1 MVGDSSDAAPTSRA
15 RRPPASSPEVKLRM
29 QRQPRRDTKPELQLR
44 RELHQ
49 LGLRYLLDR
58 SVLPKSRRRHD
69 IVFLRQRVVVQV
81 YGCFWHGCPKH
92 ATRPKANSGWWA
104 EKLGAN
110 VARDVDTERRLAEA
124 GWLLLVV
131 WEHENPAEAAQRVL
145 KAVRGR

>member
-1 MVGDSSDAAPTSRA
+1 
-15 RRPPASSPEVKLRM
+15 M

-44 RELHQ
+44 RELHR

-69 IVFLRQRVVVQV
+69 IVFSRQRVVVEV

-131 WEHENPAEAAQRVL
+131 WEHENPTEAAQRVL